1 MAGFSPDRYR
11 VVDSTRRLLPDAYDA
26 NVPTPATTALAHT
39 EPSVFWLDD
48 PAAPDPQP
56 EFSGDHTA
64 DLVVVGG
71 GYTGLWAAL
80 QAKEDDPTRDVVLL
94 ESHTVG
100 WAASGRNGGFCAAS
114 LTHGDANGLERFPDE
129 FDTLQAMGADN
140 LDGIE
145 DTLRRHGI
153 DAEFERTGELD
164 FAVAPWMVDELHDL
178 VELISQHGG
187 NLKLLDGEEARA
199 LVNSPT
205 YLAAV
210 HDPDGVAMV
219 HPAKLAWGLRQACLD
234 LGVRIHEHSEVV
246 GLDRDGAG
254 MLARTPHGSVRAPK
268 VVIGTNA
275 FTGVLRRLRHYIA
288 PLYDYALVT
297 EPLTAQQLQSIGWEG
312 RQGLADTANQF
323 HYYRLTADNRIL
335 WGGYDAVYHYG
346 SKVRPEHDHRPETY
360 SLLADQFFTTFPQLE
375 GLAFTHQWGGAI
387 DACSRFTAF
396 WGQAYRGR
404 VAYVAGYTG
413 LGVGSSRF
421 GARVMLDLVDGLDTE
436 RTALQ
441 FVRSRPLPFP
451 PEPLRYAGIALTK
464 RAIAKADRNEGRR
477 GPWLRSLDRLGLG
490 FDS

>member
-1 MAGFSPDRYR
+1 MRTCR
-11 VVDSTRRLLPDAYDA
+11 VPPPLSAQRPHS
-26 NVPTPATTALAHT
+26 PTPSRRCSGSTTPRPRI
-39 EPSVFWLDD
+39 PSHR
-48 PAAPDPQP
+48 
-56 EFSGDHTA
+56 STGSHTA

-80 QAKEDDPTRDVVLL
+80 QAKEDDPSRDVVLL

-164 FAVAPWMVDELHDL
+164 FAVEPWMVEDLRELVDL
-178 VELISQHGG
+178 MSRHGG

-219 HPAKLAWGLRQACLD
+219 HPAKLAWGLRRACLD
-234 LGVRIHEHSEVV
+234 LGVRIHENSPVT
-246 GLDRDGAG
+246 GLERDGSAHDRG
-254 MLARTPHGSVRAPK
+254 AMRVRTPHGSVRAPK
-268 VVIGTNA
+268 VVLGTNA
-275 FTGVLRRLRHYIA
+275 FTGVLKRLRHYIA

-346 SKVRPEHDHRPETY
+346 SKMRPEYDHRPETY
-360 SLLADQFFTTFPQLE
+360 ALLADQFFTTFPQLE
-375 GLAFTHQWGGAI
+375 GLAFTHRWGGAI

-396 WGQAYRGR
+396 WGQAHRGR
-404 VAYVAGYTG
+404 RR
-413 LGVGSSRF
+413 LRCRLHR
-421 GARVMLDLVDGLDTE
+421 AR
-436 RTALQ
+436 R
-441 FVRSRPLPFP
+441 RI
-451 PEPLRYAGIALTK
+451 EPV
-464 RAIAKADRNEGRR
+464 R
-477 GPWLRSLDRLGLG
+477 GPRHARPRRRPRDGAHRT
-490 FDS
+490 

>member
-1 MAGFSPDRYR
+1 M
-11 VVDSTRRLLPDAYDA
+11 
-26 NVPTPATTALAHT
+26 
-39 EPSVFWLDD
+39 FWLDN
-48 PAAPDPQP
+48 PAAPDPEP
-56 EFSGDHTA
+56 ALIGNHTA

-94 ESHTVG
+94 ESNAVG

-145 DTLRRHGI
+145 ETLIRYGI

-164 FAVAPWMVDELHDL
+164 FAVEPWMVEDLRELVDL
-178 VELISQHGG
+178 MSGHGA
-187 NLKLLDGEEARA
+187 NLRFLQTDEARA

-205 YLAAV
+205 YLAAM

-219 HPAKLAWGLRQACLD
+219 HPAKLAWGLRRACLD
-234 LGVRIHEHSEVV
+234 LGVRIHEDSEVT
-246 GLDRDGAG
+246 GLERDGSA
-254 MLARTPHGSVRAPK
+254 LRVSSNHGSVRAPK
-268 VVIGTNA
+268 AVVGTNA
-275 FTGVLRRLRHYIA
+275 FASVVKRLRHYIA
-288 PLYDYALVT
+288 PVYDYVLVT
-297 EPLTAQQLQSIGWEG
+297 EPLSGEQLGSIGWEG

-346 SKVRPEHDHRPETY
+346 SKVRPEYDHRPETY
-360 SLLADQFFTTFPQLE
+360 ALLADQFFTTFPQLE
-375 GLAFTHQWGGAI
+375 GLAFTHRWGGAI

-396 WGQAYRGR
+396 WGQAHRGR

-421 GARVMLDLVDGLDTE
+421 GARVMLDLVDGLETE

-441 FVRSRPLPFP
+441 FVRSKPLPFP
-451 PEPLRYAGIALTK
+451 PEPLRYAGISLTK

-477 GPWLRSLDRLGLG
+477 GAWLRALDRLGLG